1 MTCHHI
7 VQKESLLWWPFK
19 SLWMQGI
26 CPRANLDANMK
37 ECIYLGLARGEFGF
51 RLWDPIIV

>member
-1 MTCHHI
+1 
-7 VQKESLLWWPFK
+7 
-19 SLWMQGI
+19 MQGI